1 MKQVKGK
8 QWIALL
14 LTGVFSVSAAGCGKQ
29 AETIQETPL
38 PETVATLVETQEK
51 ETVLT
56 TEETV
61 SEEETAETYVFEETA
76 IDLPEHSIWMRL
88 IPQRNVW
95 RI

>member
-14 LTGVFSVSAAGCGKQ
+14 LTGVLSVSVAGCGKQ
-29 AETIQETPL
+29 TETIQETPL
-38 PETVATLVETQEK
+38 PETETVATVAETQEK

-61 SEEETAETYVFEETA
+61 SEEETAETYVF
-76 IDLPEHSIWMRL
+76 
-88 IPQRNVW
+88 
-95 RI
+95 